1 MLRGLTSD
9 QRNATTGR
17 RRDPRVGILGLAAGF
32 LAVCCAIPSFLA
44 AGLVVSTTVLLVG
57 AEMAAV
63 TAIGLAVGGWM
74 RHRRRCCRAEDTTG
88 MRP

>member
-1 MLRGLTSD
+1 M
-9 QRNATTGR
+9 
-17 RRDPRVGILGLAAGF
+17 LGLAAGF

-57 AEMAAV
+57 AEMAAA